1 MDSNFV
7 DIDILLTRV
16 KEPRSRTYFLEAVRA
31 YKSGALRAAISAA
44 WVAVVFDLITKY
56 RELSAMGDAA
66 ATAFLAAWDQATS
79 TGDVKKLLE
88 LEARILQDAGS
99 TTQVLSQVAVRQIER
114 LREDRH
120 LCAHPAFST
129 EADLFE
135 PSPEMARLHLVN
147 AIDLVLSQE
156 ALLGKALF
164 QQFDADVQSTGF
176 PNSDALIL
184 DYVEQR
190 YLTRIRPPA
199 IKNFG
204 TVLAKSLLFGTPA
217 HWEALHR
224 KIIASLIAIRD
235 RAPAMWLDVAAV
247 IVRLIASLPPANRT
261 KAIAL
266 LARLPSFWDQLD
278 APTRTVLSETV
289 SNTQAGQLS
298 DYRMLGA
305 VSLPQFRPALTSI
318 VAALTRD
325 QLSSALAIEP
335 LQDLWPIA
343 LRMYNDSGSY
353 RGSEANFRDLIIPFR
368 GQLSSSQLGEL
379 LSAII
384 DNSQNWDAAETSDF
398 LLALLRGA
406 ASADYP
412 SHQVRN
418 DFYQHLRQHG
428 GLNRFDDVMTLLQAD
443 GWTFPTMMPP
453 TA

>member
-16 KEPRSRTYFLEAVRA
+16 KEPRSKTYFLEAVRA

-88 LEARILQDAGS
+88 LEAKILQDAGS

-176 PNSDALIL
+176 PTADALIL

-217 HWEALHR
+217 HWEPLNR
-224 KIIASLIAIRD
+224 KIVASLIAIRD
-235 RAPAMWLDVAAV
+235 RRPAMWPDVADV
-247 IVRLIASLPPANRT
+247 VVRLVTSLPPANRT

-305 VSLPQFRPALTSI
+305 VTLPQFRPALTSI
-318 VAALTRD
+318 VATLTRE
-325 QLSSALAIEP
+325 QLSSALAVEP

-343 LRMYNDSGSY
+343 LTMYSDSGSY

-368 GQLSSSQLGEL
+368 GRLSSSQLGEL
-379 LSAII
+379 LNAVVE
-384 DNSQNWDAAETSDF
+384 NGQNWDAAETPDF

-406 ASADYP
+406 APTDYP
-412 SHQVRN
+412 SHQARN

-428 GLNRFDDVMTLLQAD
+428 GINRFDDVVTLLQSD
-443 GWTFPTMMPP
+443 GWTLPTMMPP
-453 TA
+453 AA